1 MPCNPELIDEA
12 ELIVRLSREALMVYQ
27 QGGNDNGEW
36 SRLTSHITPLLISKL
51 FGNLEDWTITTCS
64 CSAQDRD
71 DIPGLTASE
80 AREGQERELNMLG
93 IDLKRTWREGAV
105 GRERTEG
112 ALDRS
117 WALEDLVSRL
127 DDCATTTTTSEG
139 RHEEESKGVTREKEW
154 GSLVLGQMEISFLMT
169 LTLSNYSC
177 LEEWKRILSIVLT
190 CSRLLRSRPKFFTTF
205 LRLLLSQ
212 LHTADNNVEGG
223 LFSLGGEGEG
233 EYLKGL
239 IKTFRRTVSS
249 LVEDMVDEAPNKQSV
264 DNQDEDEEREGEG
277 MNEIE
282 AAMKDLESWVRDR
295 YGWEFGGWFV
305 RRGGLALED
314 GEVVEMEVDV
324 DELDELDDAGFFA
337 AAGGG
342 GY

>member
-1 MPCNPELIDEA
+1 MA
-12 ELIVRLSREALMVYQ
+12 YQ
-27 QGGNDNGEW
+27 QRENDNEEW
-36 SRLTSHITPLLISKL
+36 GRLTSHITPILISRL
-51 FGNLEDWTITTCS
+51 FDNLEDWTITTCS

-80 AREGQERELNMLG
+80 AREGQERELHMLG

-105 GRERTEG
+105 GREITEG

-127 DDCATTTTTSEG
+127 DNSANTTSEDS
-139 RHEEESKGVTREKEW
+139 HEGESEGVIREKEW
-154 GSLVLGQMEISFLMT
+154 GSLVLGEMEINFLMT

-177 LEEWKRILSIVLT
+177 LEEWKRILSLVLT
-190 CSRLLRSRPKFFTTF
+190 CSRLLRSRPNFFTTF
-205 LRLLLSQ
+205 LRLLLCQ
-212 LHTADNNVEGG
+212 LRTADNNIEGG
-223 LFSLGGEGEG
+223 LFSLSGEGEG

-239 IKTFRRTVSS
+239 IKTFRRTVTS
-249 LVEDMVDEAPNKQSV
+249 LVEDIVDEAPSKQSL
-264 DNQDEDEEREGEG
+264 DNKDEDGAGGGG
-277 MNEIE
+277 MDQIE

-324 DELDELDDAGFFA
+324 DELDDLENTGFFA
-337 AAGGG
+337 VAGVGD
-342 GY
+342 Y

>member
-1 MPCNPELIDEA
+1 
-12 ELIVRLSREALMVYQ
+12 MVYQ
-27 QGGNDNGEW
+27 QGENDNGEW
-36 SRLTSHITPLLISKL
+36 SRLTPHITPKLLSRL
-51 FGNLEDWTITTCS
+51 FGNMGDWTITTSS

-80 AREGQERELNMLG
+80 AREGQERELHMLG

-117 WALEDLVSRL
+117 WALEDLVTRL
-127 DDCATTTTTSEG
+127 DDSATTTTSEG
-139 RHEEESKGVTREKEW
+139 NHEEEGEGVKGEKEW
-154 GSLVLGQMEISFLMT
+154 GSSVLGEMEISFLMT

-177 LEEWKRILSIVLT
+177 LEEWKRILGLVLT
-190 CSRLLRSRPKFFTTF
+190 CSSLLRSRPNFFTAF
-205 LRLLLSQ
+205 LRFLQCQ
-212 LHTADNNVEGG
+212 LRSADSTIEGG
-223 LFSLGGEGEG
+223 LFSLSGDGEGG
-233 EYLKGL
+233 YLKSL
-239 IKTFRRTVSS
+239 IKTFRRTLSS
-249 LVEDMVDEAPNKQSV
+249 TVEDMIDEAPDKILVENKGR
-264 DNQDEDEEREGEG
+264 DEEDGG
-277 MNEIE
+277 GGIYEIE

-295 YGWEFGGWFV
+295 YGWTFGGWFV
-305 RRGGLALED
+305 RRGGLVLED

-342 GY
+342 EY

>member
-1 MPCNPELIDEA
+1 MA
-12 ELIVRLSREALMVYQ
+12 YQ
-27 QGGNDNGEW
+27 QGENESGEW
-36 SRLTSHITPLLISKL
+36 SRLTPHITPILLSRL
-51 FGNLEDWTITTCS
+51 FGNSEDWTITTSS

-80 AREGQERELNMLG
+80 AREGQERELHILG

-117 WALEDLVSRL
+117 WALEDLITRL
-127 DDCATTTTTSEG
+127 DNSATTTNSEVK
-139 RHEEESKGVTREKEW
+139 HEKENEGVTRGMEW
-154 GSLVLGQMEISFLMT
+154 GSLVLGEMEISFLMT

-177 LEEWKRILSIVLT
+177 LEEWKRILGLVLT
-190 CSRLLRSRPKFFTTF
+190 CSRLLCSRPHLFTAF
-205 LRLLLSQ
+205 LRLLLRQ
-212 LHTADNNVEGG
+212 LRSAETNIEGG
-223 LFSLGGEGEG
+223 LFSLSGEGEG
-233 EYLKGL
+233 EYLKSL
-239 IKTFRRTVSS
+239 IRTFRRTVSTI
-249 LVEDMVDEAPNKQSV
+249 VEDMIDEASDKILVEN
-264 DNQDEDEEREGEG
+264 NEGG
-277 MNEIE
+277 GGINEIE

-305 RRGGLALED
+305 RRGGLVLED

-342 GY
+342 EY

>member
-1 MPCNPELIDEA
+1 
-12 ELIVRLSREALMVYQ
+12 
-27 QGGNDNGEW
+27 
-36 SRLTSHITPLLISKL
+36 
-51 FGNLEDWTITTCS
+51 
-64 CSAQDRD
+64 
-71 DIPGLTASE
+71 
-80 AREGQERELNMLG
+80 MLG

-127 DDCATTTTTSEG
+127 DDSATTTTSEA
-139 RHEEESKGVTREKEW
+139 RHEEEGEGVTWEKEW
-154 GSLVLGQMEISFLMT
+154 GNLVLGEMEISFLMT

-177 LEEWKRILSIVLT
+177 LEEWKRILSLVLT
-190 CSRLLRSRPKFFTTF
+190 CSRLLRYRPKFFTTF
-205 LRLLLSQ
+205 LRLLLRQ
-212 LHTADNNVEGG
+212 LHTADNNIEGG
-223 LFSLGGEGEG
+223 LFSLSGEGEG

-249 LVEDMVDEAPNKQSV
+249 LVEDMVDEAPNKHSA
-264 DNQDEDEEREGEG
+264 DHKEEYEEGEG
-277 MNEIE
+277 EGLDDIR

>member
-1 MPCNPELIDEA
+1 MA
-12 ELIVRLSREALMVYQ
+12 YQ
-27 QGGNDNGEW
+27 QGEIDNEEW
-36 SRLTSHITPLLISKL
+36 SRLTSHITPVLISRL
-51 FGNLEDWTITTCS
+51 CGSLEDWTITTCS

-71 DIPGLTASE
+71 DIPGLSASE
-80 AREGQERELNMLG
+80 AREGQERELHMMG
-93 IDLKRTWREGAV
+93 IDLKRTWRAGAV

-117 WALEDLVSRL
+117 WALENLVSQL
-127 DDCATTTTTSEG
+127 NNSTTITSEG
-139 RHEEESKGVTREKEW
+139 SHEGESEGETREKEW
-154 GSLVLGQMEISFLMT
+154 GSLVLAEMEISFLMT

-177 LEEWKRILSIVLT
+177 LEEWKRILSLVLT
-190 CSRLLRSRPKFFTTF
+190 CSRLLRSRANFFTTF
-205 LRLLLSQ
+205 LRVLLCQ
-212 LHTADNNVEGG
+212 LNTAENNVEGG
-223 LFSLGGEGEG
+223 LFSLSGEGEG

-239 IKTFRRTVSS
+239 IKTFRRTLSS
-249 LVEDMVDEAPNKQSV
+249 LVEDMVDEAPKKQSV
-264 DNQDEDEEREGEG
+264 DNKDEDGKEEGQG
-277 MNEIE
+277 MDEIE

-324 DELDELDDAGFFA
+324 DELDDAGFFA

>member
-1 MPCNPELIDEA
+1 MT
-12 ELIVRLSREALMVYQ
+12 YQ
-27 QGGNDNGEW
+27 QGEIDNEEW
-36 SRLTSHITPLLISKL
+36 SRLTSHITPVLISRL
-51 FGNLEDWTITTCS
+51 CGSLEDWTITTCS

-71 DIPGLTASE
+71 DIPGLSASE
-80 AREGQERELNMLG
+80 AREGQERELHMMG
-93 IDLKRTWREGAV
+93 IDLKRTWRAGAV

-117 WALEDLVSRL
+117 WALENLVSQL
-127 DDCATTTTTSEG
+127 NNSTTITLEGSYEGESEG
-139 RHEEESKGVTREKEW
+139 ETREKEW
-154 GSLVLGQMEISFLMT
+154 GSLVLAEMEISFLMT

-177 LEEWKRILSIVLT
+177 LEEWKRILSLVLT
-190 CSRLLRSRPKFFTTF
+190 CSRLLRSRANFFTTF
-205 LRLLLSQ
+205 LRLLLCQ
-212 LHTADNNVEGG
+212 LNTAEKNVEGG
-223 LFSLGGEGEG
+223 LFSLSGEGEG

-239 IKTFRRTVSS
+239 IKTFRRTLRS
-249 LVEDMVDEAPNKQSV
+249 LVEDMVDEAPKKQSV
-264 DNQDEDEEREGEG
+264 DNKDEDGKEEGQG
-277 MNEIE
+277 MDEIE

-324 DELDELDDAGFFA
+324 DELDDAGFFA

>member
-1 MPCNPELIDEA
+1 MA
-12 ELIVRLSREALMVYQ
+12 YQ
-27 QGGNDNGEW
+27 QGKIENEEW
-36 SRLTSHITPLLISKL
+36 SRLTSHITPVLISRL
-51 FGNLEDWTITTCS
+51 CGNSEDWTITTCS

-80 AREGQERELNMLG
+80 AREGQERELHMLG
-93 IDLKRTWREGAV
+93 INLKRTWREGAV

-127 DDCATTTTTSEG
+127 DDSATITSEG
-139 RHEEESKGVTREKEW
+139 SRDGESGGETREKEW
-154 GSLVLGQMEISFLMT
+154 GSLVLGEMEISFLMT

-177 LEEWKRILSIVLT
+177 LEEWKRILSLVLT
-190 CSRLLRSRPKFFTTF
+190 CSRLLRSRTNFFTTF
-205 LRLLLSQ
+205 LRLLLCQ
-212 LHTADNNVEGG
+212 LNTAENNVEGG
-223 LFSLGGEGEG
+223 LFSLSGEGEG

-239 IKTFRRTVSS
+239 IKTFRRTLSI

-264 DNQDEDEEREGEG
+264 DTKDENGKEEEVGTG

-282 AAMKDLESWVRDR
+282 AAMKDLESWLRDR

-324 DELDELDDAGFFA
+324 DELDDAGFFA

>member
-1 MPCNPELIDEA
+1 
-12 ELIVRLSREALMVYQ
+12 MVYQ
-27 QGGNDNGEW
+27 QGENDNGEW
-36 SRLTSHITPLLISKL
+36 SRLTSHITPRLLFRL
-51 FGNLEDWTITTCS
+51 LGNMGDWTITTSS

-80 AREGQERELNMLG
+80 AREGQERELHILG

-117 WALEDLVSRL
+117 WALDDLVTRL
-127 DDCATTTTTSEG
+127 DDSATTTTSEG
-139 RHEEESKGVTREKEW
+139 NHEEKGDGVKGENEW
-154 GSLVLGQMEISFLMT
+154 GSLVLGEMEISFLMT

-177 LEEWKRILSIVLT
+177 LEEWKRILGLVLT
-190 CSRLLRSRPKFFTTF
+190 CSSLLRSRPNFFTAF
-205 LRLLLSQ
+205 VRLLQCQ
-212 LHTADNNVEGG
+212 LRSADSTIEGG
-223 LFSLGGEGEG
+223 LFSLSGDGEG
-233 EYLKGL
+233 EYLKSL
-239 IKTFRRTVSS
+239 IKTFRRTLSS
-249 LVEDMVDEAPNKQSV
+249 TVEDMIDEAPDEILVENK
-264 DNQDEDEEREGEG
+264 EGG
-277 MNEIE
+277 RGIDEIE

-295 YGWEFGGWFV
+295 YGWNFGGWFV
-305 RRGGLALED
+305 RRGGLVLED

-342 GY
+342 GN

>member
-1 MPCNPELIDEA
+1 MA
-12 ELIVRLSREALMVYQ
+12 YQ
-27 QGGNDNGEW
+27 QRVNDNEEW
-36 SRLTSHITPLLISKL
+36 GRLTSHITPILISRL

-80 AREGQERELNMLG
+80 AREGQERELHMLG
-93 IDLKRTWREGAV
+93 INLKRTWRKGAV
-105 GRERTEG
+105 GREITEG

-127 DDCATTTTTSEG
+127 DNSTNTTSEDS
-139 RHEEESKGVTREKEW
+139 HEGESESVIREKEW
-154 GSLVLGQMEISFLMT
+154 GSLVLGEMEINFLMT

-177 LEEWKRILSIVLT
+177 LEEWKRILSLVLT
-190 CSRLLRSRPKFFTTF
+190 CSRLLSSRPKFFTTF
-205 LRLLLSQ
+205 LRLLLCQ
-212 LHTADNNVEGG
+212 LRTADNNIEGG
-223 LFSLGGEGEG
+223 LFSLSGEGEG

-239 IKTFRRTVSS
+239 IKTFRRTVTS
-249 LVEDMVDEAPNKQSV
+249 LVKDIVDEAPNKQSL
-264 DNQDEDEEREGEG
+264 DNKDEDGAGGGG
-277 MNEIE
+277 MDEIE

-324 DELDELDDAGFFA
+324 DDLDDLEDTGFFA
-337 AAGGG
+337 AAGVGD
-342 GY
+342 Y

>member
-1 MPCNPELIDEA
+1 MT
-12 ELIVRLSREALMVYQ
+12 YQ
-27 QGGNDNGEW
+27 QGEIDNEEW
-36 SRLTSHITPLLISKL
+36 SRLTSHITPVLISRL
-51 FGNLEDWTITTCS
+51 CGSLEDWTITTCS

-71 DIPGLTASE
+71 DIPGLSASE
-80 AREGQERELNMLG
+80 AREGQERELHMMG
-93 IDLKRTWREGAV
+93 IDLKRTWRAGAV

-117 WALEDLVSRL
+117 WALENLVSQL
-127 DDCATTTTTSEG
+127 NNSTTITSEEG
-139 RHEEESKGVTREKEW
+139 ESEGETREKEW
-154 GSLVLGQMEISFLMT
+154 GSLVLAEMEISFLMT

-177 LEEWKRILSIVLT
+177 LEEWKRILNLVLT
-190 CSRLLRSRPKFFTTF
+190 CSRLLRSRANFFTTF
-205 LRLLLSQ
+205 LRLLLCQ
-212 LHTADNNVEGG
+212 LNTAEKNVEGG
-223 LFSLGGEGEG
+223 LFSLSGEGEG

-239 IKTFRRTVSS
+239 IKTFRRTLSS
-249 LVEDMVDEAPNKQSV
+249 IVEDMVDEAPKKQSV
-264 DNQDEDEEREGEG
+264 DNKDEDGKEEGQG
-277 MNEIE
+277 MDEIE

-324 DELDELDDAGFFA
+324 DELDDAGFFA

>member
-1 MPCNPELIDEA
+1 MA
-12 ELIVRLSREALMVYQ
+12 YQ
-27 QGGNDNGEW
+27 QGKIENEEW
-36 SRLTSHITPLLISKL
+36 SRLTSHITPVLISRL
-51 FGNLEDWTITTCS
+51 CGNSDDWTITTCS

-80 AREGQERELNMLG
+80 AREGQERELHMLG
-93 IDLKRTWREGAV
+93 INLKRTWREGAV

-127 DDCATTTTTSEG
+127 DDSTTITSEG
-139 RHEEESKGVTREKEW
+139 SQEGESERETREKEW
-154 GSLVLGQMEISFLMT
+154 GSLVLGEMEISFLMT

-177 LEEWKRILSIVLT
+177 LEEWKRILSLVLT

-205 LRLLLSQ
+205 LRLLLCQ
-212 LHTADNNVEGG
+212 LNTAENNVEGG
-223 LFSLGGEGEG
+223 LFSLSGEGEG

-239 IKTFRRTVSS
+239 IKTFRRTLSI
-249 LVEDMVDEAPNKQSV
+249 LVEDMVDEVPNKQSV
-264 DNQDEDEEREGEG
+264 DSKYENGKEGVG

-282 AAMKDLESWVRDR
+282 AAMKDLESWLRDK

-324 DELDELDDAGFFA
+324 DELDHAGFFA

>member
-1 MPCNPELIDEA
+1 M
-12 ELIVRLSREALMVYQ
+12 SYQ
-27 QGGNDNGEW
+27 QGENAIEEW
-36 SRLTSHITPLLISKL
+36 SRLTSHVTPVLISRL

-117 WALEDLVSRL
+117 WALENLVSRL
-127 DDCATTTTTSEG
+127 DDSATTTTSEG
-139 RHEEESKGVTREKEW
+139 RHEEESEDVTTEKEW
-154 GSLVLGQMEISFLMT
+154 GSLVLGEMEISFLMT

-177 LEEWKRILSIVLT
+177 LEEWKRILSLVLT
-190 CSRLLRSRPKFFTTF
+190 CSRLLRSRPIFFTTF
-205 LRLLLSQ
+205 LRLLLCQ
-212 LHTADNNVEGG
+212 LHTADNNIEGG
-223 LFSLGGEGEG
+223 LFSLSGEGEG

-249 LVEDMVDEAPNKQSV
+249 LVEDMVDEAPKKRSV
-264 DNQDEDEEREGEG
+264 DKKDADEGEGEG
-277 MNEIE
+277 MDEIE